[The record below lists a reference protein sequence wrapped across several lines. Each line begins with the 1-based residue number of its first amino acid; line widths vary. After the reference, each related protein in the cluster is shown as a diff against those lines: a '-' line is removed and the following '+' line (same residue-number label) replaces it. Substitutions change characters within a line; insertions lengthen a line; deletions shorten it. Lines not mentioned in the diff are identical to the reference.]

1 MPVSS
6 GVGRGVGVGL
16 VKKRLKV
23 FLAKRINGGE
33 VGAVMNCHK
42 TKTKPKARR
51 STACGG
57 SANLW
62 WVTVNDS
69 YTSHTYEISGT
80 DMVSIQDVMLAARRK
95 LKGTLV
101 RDWHGGREDSPPDQA
116 HL

>member
-1 MPVSS
+1 MST
-6 GVGRGVGVGL
+6 
-16 VKKRLKV
+16 
-23 FLAKRINGGE
+23 
-33 VGAVMNCHK
+33 K

-101 RDWHGGREDSPPDQA
+101 RDWHGGREDSPTNLSSA
-116 HL
+116 TAEKGATNAR